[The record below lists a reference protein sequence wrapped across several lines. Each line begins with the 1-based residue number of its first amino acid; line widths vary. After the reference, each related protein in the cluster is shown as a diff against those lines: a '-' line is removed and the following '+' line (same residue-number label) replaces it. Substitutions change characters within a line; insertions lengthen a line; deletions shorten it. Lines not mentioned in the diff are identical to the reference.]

1 LPSIWTTPHRIHIME
16 NFPSRQEPYT
26 IFVSGFDK
34 ARDLYASCLSTLGWR
49 TIEDVVVAEEPDAK
63 FAAFAPDEEHNG
75 IGLFLRPQELT
86 EQRQTRQWQTCHIDF
101 HASTPL
107 NVIHFHD
114 CAMRHG
120 RTSIWK
126 PEEDQ
131 NGVYAASFED
141 YDGNVLRAW
150 NFDAAAKKMES
161 ECNAKAPSSSPA
173 ASASRGPRLQCDQAS
188 SIVPAPESHEHLSQ
202 TSKPRQSHR
211 SSSPRGKVPDKPSST
226 VVGAIASLVAGGLL
240 AYLDSRDRKQDQR
253 RKQERRERRASAQEH
268 AHTYRRMRSQDRH
281 GSGDAVMSSKRTEYD
296 HGSPPRYSSQGI
308 TSDGSRPQDGGR
320 RTSRDQEHCEH
331 SSSSQASRRY
341 ASPVLST
348 PAYPSSRPAWI
359 PRSPHAPLRRSPPL
373 ACPPSAYRAQ
383 PRYTDPPRR
392 ASDSDGY
399 GHEYRYA
406 LRRHRTPPGESF
418 RARYMDDEDG
428 TRGSDDPK
436 RPFGPRR

>member
-1 LPSIWTTPHRIHIME
+1 ME
-16 NFPSRQEPYT
+16 NFPSRHEPYT

-49 TIEDVVVAEEPDAK
+49 TIEDVVVDEEPGAK
-63 FAAFAPDEEHNG
+63 FAAFAPEEEHDG
-75 IGLFLRPQELT
+75 IGLFLRPRELT
-86 EQRQTRQWQTCHIDF
+86 DQGHTRQWQTYHVDF

-188 SIVPAPESHEHLSQ
+188 SIVPAPESHAHETYHEHLSQ
-202 TSKPRQSHR
+202 TSKPRYSHR
-211 SSSPRGKVPDKPSST
+211 TSSPRRPVSDKRSST
-226 VVGAIASLVAGGLL
+226 VVSAVASLVAGGLL

-268 AHTYRRMRSQDRH
+268 AHTHRRRRSQDRH
-281 GSGDAVMSSKRTEYD
+281 GSGDAVMSLKRTEYD
-296 HGSPPRYSSQGI
+296 YDSPPRFSSRGI

-341 ASPVLST
+341 APPVSSY
-348 PAYPSSRPAWI
+348 PAYRDPPASSRPDW
-359 PRSPHAPLRRSPPL
+359 RTSSPNAPLRRSPPPP
-373 ACPPSAYRAQ
+373 CPPSAYRAQ

-399 GHEYRYA
+399 GHEYTYA
-406 LRRHRTPPGESF
+406 PRRHRTPPGESF

-436 RPFGPRR
+436 RPFGP